1 MAVVK
6 FIMQVLA
13 GIVLVILLGS
23 WALYS
28 VLQGRALDTFVAI
41 IAFSVFL
48 DLYLSVKDMRQMT
61 IRQTDCLERMVALME
76 FREKQIAKDR
86 APRVATLRPEAAEVA
101 REDQHFP
108 GNQLR

>member
-1 MAVVK
+1 MAVVR
-6 FIMQVLA
+6 FVMLVLF
-13 GIVLVILLGS
+13 GIVLALLLGL
-23 WALYS
+23 WLIYS
-28 VLQGRALDTFVAI
+28 FLQGRALDTLVAI
-41 IAFSVFL
+41 IALSVFM
-48 DLYLSVKDMRQMT
+48 DLYVSVKDMRQMT

-101 REDQHFP
+101 RADQHFP